1 MNWVQGAVIVDA
13 DGYPLTG
20 PADAG
25 GEQVLMATLS
35 LFDVRNKRISDTNH
49 LHEDRCPEL
58 YSAGGLL
65 A

>member
-1 MNWVQGAVIVDA
+1 MQGGIVGA
-13 DGYPLTG
+13 DGCPLAG
-20 PADAG
+20 PADTG

-35 LFDVRNKRISDTNH
+35 LFDARNKRISDNDH